1 VTEPAAAIRVIRNP
15 ERHRYEIWSGD
26 RMAGF
31 SAYREGDRATVFT
44 HTEIDDTFG
53 GQGLGTILVREALD
67 DTVRRERTI
76 VPLCPFV
83 TRVLQQ
89 TSDYDDHVRWPQASS
104 TGRDE

>member
-1 VTEPAAAIRVIRNP
+1 MTEPAPAIRVIRNP
-15 ERHRYEIWSGD
+15 DRNRYEIWVGD

-31 SAYREGDRATVFT
+31 SAYRESDGVTVFT
-44 HTEIDDTFG
+44 HTEIDDTFS

-89 TSDYDDHVRWPQASS
+89 TSDYDEHIRWPQAAH
-104 TGRDE
+104 EEP